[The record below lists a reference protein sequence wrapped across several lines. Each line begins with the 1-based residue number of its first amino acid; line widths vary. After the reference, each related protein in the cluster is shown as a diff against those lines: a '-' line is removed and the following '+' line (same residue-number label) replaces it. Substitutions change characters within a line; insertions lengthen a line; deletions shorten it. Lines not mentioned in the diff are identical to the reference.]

1 MREKIIILFCFLIIG
16 KIDAQSVL
24 SIRSKPDSAN
34 VYINNVLY
42 GKTPIELLNI
52 DAGFKKIKLVK
63 DSSKIWTANVFLKKD
78 SSIQIY
84 AVLDGNYGL
93 LTLRSDPLGADVYVN
108 DTLIGKTPLDKYKIK
123 SGINF
128 VKIEKEN
135 YLTWEKFIAV
145 TPRLKMINVNLI
157 RPFGSLSFNN
167 ISSDQNIYI
176 DGQVLNKN
184 KLKNYILPIGN
195 HEIRLSDT
203 KFNKEIYD
211 NIDVAPE
218 NHYDVSFNYDQFSFK
233 PLLISAFIPG
243 MGQIY
248 NKSYIKGT
256 LIFVS
261 TIASGF
267 YTVWAIKNYHRKNDE
282 YKMYQDKYYSASTEA
297 DALYYHSM
305 TQNAYEKTNTA
316 STLRDL
322 GFGALVGLYLY
333 NLVDAILFSSKID
346 IMHYYQQK
354 NQFELKNEIGYKRI
368 GVGLQWKF

>member
-1 MREKIIILFCFLIIG
+1 MREKIIILFCFIILG
-16 KIDAQSVL
+16 KIQAQSVL
-24 SIRSKPDSAN
+24 SIRSKPDKAN

-52 DAGFKKIKLVK
+52 DAGFKTIKLEK
-63 DSSKIWTANVFLKKD
+63 DSLKIWQANVFMKKD
-78 SSIQIY
+78 SSIQIF
-84 AVLDGNYGL
+84 AVMDGNYGL

-108 DTLIGKTPLDKYKIK
+108 DTLIGKTPLDEYKIK
-123 SGINF
+123 TGINYI
-128 VKIEKEN
+128 KIEKEN
-135 YLTWEKFIAV
+135 YLTWENYIEITHMQKLIY
-145 TPRLKMINVNLI
+145 VNLI
-157 RPFGSLSFNN
+157 RPFGSLSFKN
-167 ISSDQNIYI
+167 ISSNQNIYI
-176 DGQVLNKN
+176 DGQLLDKN
-184 KLKNYILPIGN
+184 KLKKYILPIGN
-195 HEIRLSDT
+195 HEIHLSDK

-282 YKMYQDKYYSASTEA
+282 YKMYQDEYYSASTEA

-354 NQFELKNEIGYKRI
+354 NHVELKNEIGYKKFSI
-368 GVGLQWKF
+368 GIQWDF